1 VINYKHLQ
9 YFWRVARLGSV
20 ARASEDAHVT
30 PQTISEQVHE
40 LEDSLGVR
48 LFERKGRRLVLS
60 DTGQQAFEYAERIFA
75 LGSEAEA
82 VLRGASGGQVLHFRV
97 GVADVVA
104 KPIAYRLMEPAMHVG
119 RPVHLTAREWKLDG
133 LLAELATHRLDM
145 VIADSATPPG
155 ISVRAFNH
163 RLGESGMAFFASED
177 LCNRRAGTPFPECLD
192 GLPVLMPGQDS
203 GLYGRL
209 VRWFERV
216 GVSPDLVAE
225 FDDAALLT
233 AFGRSGHGVFAAP
246 AVLVEEIVSQYGVMH
261 MGSTDEVHQEF
272 YAISIQRRN
281 THPCVRAIFEH
292 AAESLPERIARARR
306 GVNSDRSGARVR

>member
-1 VINYKHLQ
+1 
-9 YFWRVARLGSV
+9 
-20 ARASEDAHVT
+20 
-30 PQTISEQVHE
+30 
-40 LEDSLGVR
+40 
-48 LFERKGRRLVLS
+48 
-60 DTGQQAFEYAERIFA
+60 
-75 LGSEAEA
+75 
-82 VLRGASGGQVLHFRV
+82 VLRGASTGQTVHFRV

-104 KPIAYRLMEPAMHVG
+104 KPIAYRLMEPAMRIG
-119 RPVHLTAREWKLDG
+119 LPVHLTAREWKLDG

-145 VIADSATPPG
+145 VIADSPTPPG

-163 RLGESGMAFFASED
+163 RLGESGMAFFASAE
-177 LCNRRAGTPFPECLD
+177 LLGHRPHVQFPGCLD
-192 GLPVLMPGQDS
+192 RMAMLMPGQDT

-246 AVLVEEIVSQYGVMH
+246 SVLAEEIVTQYGVVH
-261 MGSTDEVHQEF
+261 IGSTDEVHQEF

-306 GVNSDRSGARVR
+306 NAVKAGAGRRAR